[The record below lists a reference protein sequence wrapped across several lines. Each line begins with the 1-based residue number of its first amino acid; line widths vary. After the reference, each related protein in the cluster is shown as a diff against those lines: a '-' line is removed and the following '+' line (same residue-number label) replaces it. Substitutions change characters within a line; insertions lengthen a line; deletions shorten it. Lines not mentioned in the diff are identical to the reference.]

1 MTIMTITITIMIVIR
16 RAGRRSVVRLPF
28 VPTTGA
34 RKGNLR
40 MMRFLG
46 RLQAWHNDSD
56 GHNNSGSGNTNS
68 GGQHSGEH
76 GSSVGQKGSAPI
88 GDTWTMVGAFGSR
101 RGARAPAVE
110 VGAAALAG
118 LQRCTRIVIVI

>member
-1 MTIMTITITIMIVIR
+1 M
-16 RAGRRSVVRLPF
+16 RLPF
-28 VPTTGA
+28 IPTTGA

-46 RLQAWHNDSD
+46 RLQAWHNNSD
-56 GHNNSGSGNTNS
+56 GHNNSGSSSTTS
-68 GGQHSGEH
+68 GGQDT
-76 GSSVGQKGSAPI
+76 GSNGHNNNGGHKGSAPI

-118 LQRCTRIVIVI
+118 LQRCTRIVIAL